1 VSTEEEKE
9 RGSSGAE
16 DFGREASP
24 GSIGSYDA
32 RGTEVE
38 PPTGNPGRATNEHED
53 ESVEELRT
61 RLEALKEEK
70 EEQFAAWQRSQADF
84 ANYRRR
90 LEQERMELV
99 KMAEAGLLRELLPVL
114 DDLERAMSGLPAEL
128 RGLTW
133 VEGILIIDRKLRA
146 ILDMHGL
153 KPIEAL
159 GKEFDPFEH
168 EAVIQEGEPG
178 EATTVTGELQNG
190 YRFHDRVLRPTLVKV
205 GKAAPS
211 SSHTE

>member
-1 VSTEEEKE
+1 L
-9 RGSSGAE
+9 
-16 DFGREASP
+16 GRQWQPDSV
-24 GSIGSYDA
+24 G
-32 RGTEVE
+32 
-38 PPTGNPGRATNEHED
+38 PTGSEPESAAETPENAAELGPRED
-53 ESVEELRT
+53 SPDYLKAL
-61 RLEALKEEK
+61 LEVLKAEK
-70 EEQFAAWQRSQADF
+70 DEQFAAWQRSQADF

-90 LEQERMELV
+90 SEQERAELI

-114 DDLERAMSGLPAEL
+114 DDLERAMGGLPAEL

-133 VEGILIIDRKLRA
+133 VEGILIIDRKLNA
-146 ILDMHGL
+146 ILEMHGL

-168 EAVIQEGEPG
+168 EAVIREGEPG
-178 EATTVTGELQNG
+178 EATTVTGELQKG

-211 SSHTE
+211 PSHTE